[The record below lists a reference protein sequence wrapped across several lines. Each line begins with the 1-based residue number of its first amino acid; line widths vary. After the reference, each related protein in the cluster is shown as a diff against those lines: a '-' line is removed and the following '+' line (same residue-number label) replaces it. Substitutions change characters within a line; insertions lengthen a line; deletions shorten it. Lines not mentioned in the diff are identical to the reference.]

1 MAKLQ
6 AKIRRELAEHSMRG
20 LKAFCRIRSYIATA
34 RAHHVPVF
42 TALRDA
48 FLDSPWSIPAAA

>member
-6 AKIRRELAEHSMRG
+6 AKISGSLRSMRG
-20 LKAFCRIRSYIATA
+20 LKAFCRIRSYIAIA
-34 RAHHVPVF
+34 RTHDVPVL

-48 FLDSPWSIPAAA
+48 FLDSPWSVPATA